1 MKFMQS
7 IKRKSLLLKS
17 FFSRSTKTE
26 NSTDFEAKKE
36 QKHHGMED
44 YAQWAG
50 IETTDQYKMLYKN
63 VQSAL
68 REKKMSLK

>member
-1 MKFMQS
+1 MKLIKS

-17 FFSRSTKTE
+17 LFSKSTKTE
-26 NSTDFEAKKE
+26 KSSDFEVKKE

-68 REKKMSLK
+68 RDKKMSLK